1 MPGTAMTFKFSA
13 EIGTWR
19 GPSPYFFVTVPPK
32 QCSRLAVVSTRVTYG
47 WGRIPVTVSVS
58 GKGALPAEAQAA
70 FYRLCQEGLNNIARH
85 SKARNAQIQL
95 QYGPEDGAVKLRIH
109 DDGRGFEPEK
119 IQSGHYGLTIMRERA
134 AAVGAVL
141 SIESQPGKG
150 TDLVM
155 RWVPSSTQEVA

>member
-1 MPGTAMTFKFSA
+1 MIRRPPRSTLDRSSA
-13 EIGTWR
+13 ASDVYKR
-19 GPSPYFFVTVPPK
+19 
-32 QCSRLAVVSTRVTYG
+32 Q
-47 WGRIPVTVSVS
+47 
-58 GKGALPAEAQAA
+58 GKGSLTAEAQVA

-134 AAVGAVL
+134 AAVGL
-141 SIESQPGKG
+141 SPINI
-150 TDLVM
+150 
-155 RWVPSSTQEVA
+155 